1 MLKERLARKE
11 FITVDE
17 LIENLQ
23 ATEEMDKE
31 VLIDIDGVRYTI
43 ENRLLGYENHVDII
57 TDKRY
62 TGNDFFNFDN
72 PFNKQN

>member
-1 MLKERLARKE
+1 M
-11 FITVDE
+11 TVSE

-43 ENRLLGYENHVDII
+43 ENRLLGYENHVDLIANE
-57 TDKRY
+57 RY
-62 TGNDFFNFDN
+62 NGNDFFNFDN

>member
-1 MLKERLARKE
+1 M
-11 FITVDE
+11 TVGE

-43 ENRLLGYENHVDII
+43 ENRLLGYENHVDLIANE
-57 TDKRY
+57 RY

>member
-1 MLKERLARKE
+1 MKERLARKE